1 MSKYQVDEILMD
13 EYLKKWNKRRL
24 IVYVLV
30 ISVILTLTLS
40 ITYQNSNSST
50 FLMYLL
56 LMSVIIVVA
65 FYFSLKY
72 ANSQIRQLTGGQY
85 FIDDSL
91 IRVQGTEKSDR
102 EFNLNEIAVIHKKYS
117 GTIIIK
123 GNIWTK
129 INYLRPKKSF
139 YQVNHYNVIFI
150 PTITTNYIELVD
162 RVKKS
167 AANAMK
173 F

>member
-1 MSKYQVDEILMD
+1 MTKYQVDEFQVD

-24 IVYVLV
+24 IIYVLV
-30 ISVILTLTLS
+30 ISVILPITSL
-40 ITYQNSNSST
+40 ITYQETNTST
-50 FLMYLL
+50 FLLYLL
-56 LMSVIIVVA
+56 IMSVIIVVA

-85 FIDDSL
+85 FIDDS
-91 IRVQGTEKSDR
+91 IIKFQGSEKSDR
-102 EFNLNEIAVIHKKYS
+102 KFNLDEIAVIHKRYS

-150 PTITTNYIELVD
+150 PTITTNYSELVNQ
-162 RVKKS
+162 VKKA

-173 F
+173 L